1 MPAADNMR
9 ESHISI
15 KGTKDGILIAL
26 DAAEEWQMVITDLT
40 ARIDENSAFFAGAQI
55 TVDVGQ
61 RPIPKY
67 ALRSLKAAL
76 ERRGLTLAVVLSD
89 SQTTL
94 DSAMALDLRANT
106 SSNDRERASSTNAS
120 AINETPSISPE
131 EDTYP
136 GVMIRKTLRSGRTI
150 HSDGHV
156 IVLGDV
162 NPGAEIIARG
172 DIVVWGV
179 LRGNAHAGAYGNDA
193 AVVCALDMMPT
204 QLRIAGVALNI
215 ERPNKRHKAQ
225 PEMASV
231 RDQQIVVETWNR

>member
-1 MPAADNMR
+1 MR
-9 ESHISI
+9 ESISI

-26 DAAEEWQMVITDLT
+26 DAAEEWQMVINDLT
-40 ARIDENSAFFAGAQI
+40 ARIDENPTFFTGAQI
-55 TVDVGQ
+55 MVDVGQ

-76 ERRGLTLAVVLSD
+76 ERRGLMLAVVISD

-94 DSAMALDLRANT
+94 DSATALDMRTSTSGRANPHPT
-106 SSNDRERASSTNAS
+106 TTERVAEALP
-120 AINETPSISPE
+120 INPE

-150 HSDGHV
+150 HSEGHV
-156 IVLGDV
+156 IVMGDV
-162 NPGAEIIARG
+162 NPGAEIIAGG

-179 LRGNAHAGAYGNDA
+179 LRGNAHAGAYGDEG

-204 QLRIAGVALNI
+204 QLRIAGFALQA
-215 ERPNKRHKAQ
+215 ERPNKRHKPQ
-225 PEMASV
+225 PEIALL
-231 RDQQIVVETWNR
+231 RDRQVVIESWNR

>member
-1 MPAADNMR
+1 MR
-9 ESHISI
+9 ESISI

-26 DAAEEWQMVITDLT
+26 DAAEEWQMVINNLT
-40 ARIDENSAFFAGAQI
+40 ARIDENLTFFAGAQI

-94 DSAMALDLRANT
+94 DSAAALDMRT
-106 SSNDRERASSTNAS
+106 STTGRASNSKERTAES
-120 AINETPSISPE
+120 IPINSE
-131 EDTYP
+131 EDTFA
-136 GVMIRKTLRSGRTI
+136 GVMIRKTLRSGRTV
-150 HSDGHV
+150 HSEGHV
-156 IVLGDV
+156 VVMGDV
-162 NPGAEIIARG
+162 NPGAEIIAGG

-179 LRGNAHAGAYGNDA
+179 LRGNAHAGAYGDES

-204 QLRIAGVALNI
+204 QLRIAGFSLQV
-215 ERPNKRHKAQ
+215 ERPNKRHKPQ
-225 PEMASV
+225 PEVALL
-231 RDQQIVVETWNR
+231 RDRQVIIETWNR

>member
-1 MPAADNMR
+1 MR
-9 ESHISI
+9 ESISI

-26 DAAEEWQMVITDLT
+26 DAAEEWQMVINDLT
-40 ARIDENSAFFAGAQI
+40 ARIDENLTFFAGAQI

-94 DSAMALDLRANT
+94 DSATALDMRTSTTGRAGN
-106 SSNDRERASSTNAS
+106 NERTAESLP
-120 AINETPSISPE
+120 INPE

-150 HSDGHV
+150 HSEGHV
-156 IVLGDV
+156 VVMGDV
-162 NPGAEIIARG
+162 NPGAEIIAGG
-172 DIVVWGV
+172 DIVIWGV
-179 LRGNAHAGAYGNDA
+179 LRGNAHAGAYGDES

-204 QLRIAGVALNI
+204 QLRIAGFPLQMD
-215 ERPNKRHKAQ
+215 RPIKRHKTQ
-225 PEMASV
+225 PEIASL
-231 RDQQIVVETWNR
+231 RDRQVVVETWNR

>member
-1 MPAADNMR
+1 MR
-9 ESHISI
+9 ESISI

-26 DAAEEWQMVITDLT
+26 DAAEEWQMVINDLT
-40 ARIDENSAFFAGAQI
+40 ARIDENLTFFAGAQI

-94 DSAMALDLRANT
+94 DSATALDMRT
-106 SSNDRERASSTNAS
+106 STTGRGERTVESPP
-120 AINETPSISPE
+120 INSE
-131 EDTYP
+131 EDTFA

-150 HSDGHV
+150 HSEGHV
-156 IVLGDV
+156 VVMGDV
-162 NPGAEIIARG
+162 NPGAEIIAGG

-179 LRGNAHAGAYGNDA
+179 LRGNAHAGAYGDES

-204 QLRIAGVALNI
+204 QLRIAGFSLQT

-225 PEMASV
+225 PEVAV
-231 RDQQIVVETWNR
+231 LRDRQVIIETWNR